1 MYFCCQILSKMK
13 KLLFLAVAALMMAT
27 GCDNQNKSAQVAEPE
42 TVVEQ
47 ASGIY
52 DITVKDI
59 DGSDV
64 SLDNYKGKVLLIV
77 NVASQCGL
85 TPQYEGLEALYLKYK
100 DQGLEILGFPC
111 NQFLGQEP
119 GTNEEIQSFCS
130 TTYNVTFPL
139 FDKIDVNGENESPL
153 YTYLKEQAPFKG
165 YPEGTEEFA
174 AMLDQI
180 HQQTGT
186 GFDQGDAI
194 RWNFGKFLVSK
205 DGKTILRYEPMVTPD
220 MLEEDL
226 QEMLR

>member
-1 MYFCCQILSKMK
+1 MK
-13 KLLFLAVAALMMAT
+13 KLFFLAAVALMMAT
-27 GCDNQNKSAQVAEPE
+27 GCNNQNNKTAQVAAETEP
-42 TVVEQ
+42 VVEQ
-47 ASGIY
+47 TNGIY

-64 SLDNYKGKVLLIV
+64 SLANYKGKVLLIV
-77 NVASQCGL
+77 NVASKCGL
-85 TPQYEGLEALYLKYK
+85 TPQYQGLEALYQKYK

-130 TTYNVTFPL
+130 LNYNVTFPL
-139 FDKIDVNGENESPL
+139 FDKIDVNGEAESPL
-153 YTYLKEQAPFKG
+153 YAYLKEQAPFKG
-165 YPEGTEEFA
+165 YPEGAEEFA
-174 AMLDQI
+174 ARLDQI

-205 DGKTILRYEPMVTPD
+205 DGKTILRFEPMVTPD
-220 MLEEDL
+220 MLEEAI
-226 QEMLR
+226 QEFLKVNE

>member
-1 MYFCCQILSKMK
+1 MIILAA
-13 KLLFLAVAALMMAT
+13 FVLAMAT
-27 GCDNQNKSAQVAEPE
+27 GCNNQNNKTAQVAEE
-42 TVVEQ
+42 TEPVVEET
-47 ASGIY
+47 SGIY

-64 SLDNYKGKVLLIV
+64 SLASYKGKVLLIV
-77 NVASQCGL
+77 NVASKCGL

-100 DQGLEILGFPC
+100 DQGLEILAFPC

-130 TTYNVTFPL
+130 LNYNVTFPL
-139 FDKIDVNGENESPL
+139 FDKVDVNGENESPL

-165 YPEGTEEFA
+165 YPEGTEDFA
-174 AMLDQI
+174 AMLDEI
-180 HQQTGT
+180 HQKTGT

-205 DGKTILRYEPMVTPD
+205 DGKNIMRFEPMVSPTELEAD
-220 MLEEDL
+220 IQRMLEE
-226 QEMLR
+226 

>member
-1 MYFCCQILSKMK
+1 
-13 KLLFLAVAALMMAT
+13 MMAT

>member
-1 MYFCCQILSKMK
+1 MIILAA
-13 KLLFLAVAALMMAT
+13 FVLAMAT
-27 GCDNQNKSAQVAEPE
+27 GCNNQNNKTAQVAEE
-42 TVVEQ
+42 TEPVVEQ
-47 ASGIY
+47 TSGIY

-64 SLDNYKGKVLLIV
+64 SLASYKGKVLLIV
-77 NVASQCGL
+77 NVASKCGL

-100 DQGLEILGFPC
+100 DQGLEILAFPC

-130 TTYNVTFPL
+130 LNYNVTFPL
-139 FDKIDVNGENESPL
+139 FDKVDVNGENESPL

-165 YPEGTEEFA
+165 YPEGTEDFA
-174 AMLDQI
+174 AMLDEI
-180 HQQTGT
+180 HQKTGT

-205 DGKTILRYEPMVTPD
+205 DGNTILRFEPMVSPTELEAD
-220 MLEEDL
+220 IQRMLEE
-226 QEMLR
+226 

>member
-1 MYFCCQILSKMK
+1 MK

-27 GCDNQNKSAQVAEPE
+27 GCDNQNKSAQLAEPE

-186 GFDQGDAI
+186 GFEQGDAI

>member
-1 MYFCCQILSKMK
+1 MK
-13 KLLFLAVAALMMAT
+13 KTMIILAAFVLAMAT
-27 GCDNQNKSAQVAEPE
+27 GCNNQNNKTAQVAEE
-42 TVVEQ
+42 TEPIVEQ
-47 ASGIY
+47 TSGIY

-64 SLDNYKGKVLLIV
+64 SLASYKGKVLLIV
-77 NVASQCGL
+77 NVASKCGL

-100 DQGLEILGFPC
+100 DQGLEILAFPC

-130 TTYNVTFPL
+130 LNYNVTFPL
-139 FDKIDVNGENESPL
+139 FDKVDVNGENESPL

-165 YPEGTEEFA
+165 YPEGTEDFA
-174 AMLDQI
+174 AMLDEI
-180 HQQTGT
+180 HQKTGT

-205 DGKTILRYEPMVTPD
+205 DGNTILRFEPMVSPTELEAD
-220 MLEEDL
+220 IQRMLEE
-226 QEMLR
+226 